1 MKIEY
6 IVVVD
11 VAEVP
16 GEPFDKA
23 HIVQRGEHEVHLGLM
38 HYGIPVYSVEG
49 R

>member
-23 HIVQRGEHEVHLGLM
+23 RIIQRGERDVQTGLM
-38 HYGIPVYSVEG
+38 SYGVPVYSVEG